1 MVGRILAAAFAAVV
15 AVATANAAETP
26 RPPGQKWS
34 FDGIVGKFDRN
45 ALRRGRMVY
54 TDVCGACH
62 SLDLVAYRH
71 LAGVDYSADEIKAIA
86 AEFEVEDGPDE
97 DGEMFFRAALPAD
110 AFAAPFP
117 NEQAA
122 RAANGG
128 AMPPDLSVITKARKH
143 GADYLY
149 ALLIGYMDEPPEA
162 FLKQWNDEHDGEEF
176 ELLDGMYFN
185 TYFPNNQ
192 IAMPPPLTD
201 DAVEYDDGTAATLE
215 QMAWDVTTFLA
226 WAAEPEMEERKR
238 LGIKVLAFVLVLTA
252 MLFALKRQIWS
263 RLH

>member
-1 MVGRILAAAFAAVV
+1 MVGRILAAVIAAVI
-15 AVATANAAETP
+15 AATAANAAEAP

-34 FDGIVGKFDRN
+34 FAEISGKYDRN
-45 ALRRGRMVY
+45 ALRRGLTVY
-54 TDVCGACH
+54 TGVCGACH

-71 LAGVDYSADEIKAIA
+71 LGGVDYSAEEIKAIA

-97 DGEMFFRAALPAD
+97 DGEMFTRAALPAD
-110 AFAAPFP
+110 AFAAPFA

-128 AMPPDLSVITKARKH
+128 AYPPDLSLITKARKH

-149 ALLIGYMDEPPEA
+149 ALLTKYRDEAPEG
-162 FLKQWNDEHDGEEF
+162 FD
-176 ELLDGMYFN
+176 LLDGMYYN
-185 TYFPNNQ
+185 EYFPGHQ
-192 IAMPPPLTD
+192 IAMPPPLVEG
-201 DAVEYDDGTAATLE
+201 AVEYADGTEATVA
-215 QMAWDVTTFLA
+215 QMASDVTTFLA

-238 LGIKVLAFVLVLTA
+238 LGIKVLIFVLVLTA
-252 MLFALKRQIWS
+252 MLYALKRQIWS

>member
-1 MVGRILAAAFAAVV
+1 MVGRILGAAVA
-15 AVATANAAETP
+15 AVIAVTTANAAEAP
-26 RPPGQKWS
+26 RAPGQEWS
-34 FDGIVGKFDRN
+34 FDGIFGTYDRN
-45 ALRRGRMVY
+45 ALRRGLTVY
-54 TDVCGACH
+54 TSVCGACH

-71 LAGVDYSADEIKAIA
+71 LGAVGYTEDEIKAIA

-97 DGEMFFRAALPAD
+97 DGEMFSRAALPAD

-122 RAANGG
+122 RAANSGTY
-128 AMPPDLSVITKARKH
+128 PPDLSLITKARKH

-149 ALLIGYMDEPPEA
+149 AMLIEYRDEAP
-162 FLKQWNDEHDGEEF
+162 DGF
-176 ELLDGMYFN
+176 ELLDGMYYN
-185 TYFPNNQ
+185 EYFPGRQ
-192 IAMPPPLTD
+192 IAMPPPLFED
-201 DAVEYDDGTAATLE
+201 GVEYADGTKATVA

-238 LGIKVLAFVLVLTA
+238 LGIKVLIFVLVLTA
-252 MLFALKRQIWS
+252 MLYALKRQIWS